1 MGDFMIQEDGF
12 WFLDGLSREYIVVES
27 DRLDDYIT
35 YINEKKI
42 KAIYICNLYFF
53 DSNIDFLNRCDF
65 VEKINLNCDCVI
77 DFSGIYYLKKLKSLF
92 VNETKGKI
100 DVSNYCLLEH
110 LRINMKNVT
119 GLDKLKSLKKLALW
133 SYNPKS
139 KDLSELS
146 ALRSLEELE
155 LIRSNIN
162 SFKGCEKLQ
171 NLTLLD
177 CTYMSKLTNLDYLEQ
192 MKETL
197 KILRFESCKN
207 IQNHDYVKCLTNL
220 EWLVYLKCGQ
230 MDTIEFIKDMP
241 NLKNFVFMNTDVLDG
256 NIAPCEGLEH
266 VAFTDK
272 KHFSHRMR
280 DFKKVDKIM

>member
-1 MGDFMIQEDGF
+1 MIQKDGF
-12 WFLDGLSREYIVVES
+12 LFLDDLGCECIVVES
-27 DRLDDYIT
+27 DRLDDYIN

-53 DSNIDFLNRCDF
+53 DSNIGFLKMCDF
-65 VEKINLNCDCVI
+65 VEKVNLNCDCVI
-77 DFSGIYYLKKLKSLF
+77 DFRGLYYLKKLKSLC
-92 VNETKGKI
+92 VSATKGKI
-100 DVSNYCLLEH
+100 DVDNFRCLEH

-119 GLDKLKSLKKLALW
+119 GLDKLKSLKKLVLW

-139 KDLSELS
+139 RNLSELS
-146 ALRSLEELE
+146 ALHSLEELE

-171 NLTLLD
+171 NLRLLD

-192 MKETL
+192 IKDTL

-207 IQNHDYVKCLTNL
+207 IQNHGYVKYLTNL
-220 EWLVYLKCGQ
+220 EQLVYLKCGQ
-230 MDTIEFIKDMP
+230 MATIEFIKCLPD
-241 NLKNFVFMNTDVLDG
+241 LKNFVFTYTDVLDG

-272 KHFSHRMR
+272 KHFSYKMC
-280 DFKKVDKIM
+280 DFKKVEK